1 MDIGIR
7 NPLIVNLV
15 LKRGLSSLKMHRQ
28 MQRKNKIEQ
37 RNDESKQTNI
47 PVASRKQQQQKCACQ
62 RNERDQRKHR
72 VVQRG
77 AHRVPI
83 QTMYAIT
90 TAAPAAI
97 HPA

>member
-1 MDIGIR
+1 MDIRIR
-7 NPLIVNLV
+7 DPLIVNLV
-15 LKRGLSSLKMHRQ
+15 LKRALSSLKMYRQ
-28 MQRKNKIEQ
+28 MQRKNEIEQ
-37 RNDESKQTNI
+37 GDYESKQTNI
-47 PVASRKQQQQKCACQ
+47 PVASRKQQKCTRQ
-62 RNERDQRKHR
+62 RNEGDQRKHR